1 MIQFYKPNPKVT
13 GSACSFYLKSDGS
26 LMASMLKQDSWN
38 DQRKTGSFSKNKGHE
53 TKSVMVKLSRIE
65 IAGII
70 DSIESNREWS
80 AYHRSKN
87 QVVQLSFSPYI
98 RGEED
103 VELGKVTVSNEKTE
117 LKGNLT
123 KTQPKQ
129 IGFSLSINKQ
139 MAEDS
144 TKKGSFIIGFT
155 FPESRLLKHT
165 LEIFLDK
172 TLKIMPQETP
182 LKSVF
187 EDEEQQVKIKEHD
200 LESSPNALD
209 DGDIF

>member
-13 GSACSFYLKSDGS
+13 GSACSFYLNRDGS

-53 TKSVMVKLSRIE
+53 TKSVIVKLSRIE

-80 AYHRSKN
+80 AYHRSKK
-87 QVVQLSFSPYI
+87 QVVQLRFSPYM
-98 RGEED
+98 
-103 VELGKVTVSNEKTE
+103 
-117 LKGNLT
+117 KGDS
-123 KTQPKQ
+123 QA
-129 IGFSLSINKQ
+129 GFSLSINKQ
-139 MAEDS
+139 SAEDS

-155 FPESRLLKHT
+155 FPESRLLKHD

-187 EDEEQQVKIKEHD
+187 EDAEQEVKIKEHD
-200 LESSPNALD
+200 LENDSNALD